1 MSRFCRFVIVVYMLA
16 YIAALCV
23 ALVSTHETASVQS
36 DEISGA
42 YLVFIGMPWTL
53 ALAYL
58 EVDRVPEIL
67 LRAFVVF
74 APMLNV
80 GIAMLLCRSRRK
92 RY

>member
-1 MSRFCRFVIVVYMLA
+1 MLA

-23 ALVSTHETASVQS
+23 AFVSTHEMASVQS